1 MQVDLCTDCA
11 SGFSQVGSVLRIF
24 IHYWE
29 YPHRMSSDPAIYLW
43 ETSLRLFTH
52 SWGKLEFPTDA
63 SELDKM
69 SLTFTSEPKGS
80 WQENN
85 TESITTSFF
94 FLSCICWLVLWFIP
108 ISLLF
113 PCTLLLFKK
122 LHKKYFKSEVR
133 KGKPVLLAS
142 MLRKLKHNF

>member
-1 MQVDLCTDCA
+1 
-11 SGFSQVGSVLRIF
+11 
-24 IHYWE
+24 
-29 YPHRMSSDPAIYLW
+29 MSSDPAIYLW

-94 FLSCICWLVLWFIP
+94 FFELHLLTSLVIHSHFTT
-108 ISLLF
+108 ISL
-113 PCTLLLFKK
+113 
-122 LHKKYFKSEVR
+122 YF
-133 KGKPVLLAS
+133 AT
-142 MLRKLKHNF
+142 F